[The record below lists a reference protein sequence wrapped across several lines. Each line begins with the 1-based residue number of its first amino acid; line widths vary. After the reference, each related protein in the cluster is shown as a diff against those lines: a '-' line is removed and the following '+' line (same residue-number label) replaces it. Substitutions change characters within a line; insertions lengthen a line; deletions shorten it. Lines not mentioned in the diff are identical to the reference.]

1 MRLIRGLGF
10 TSLVGALMLGSPSS
24 LWAGNLVLEAEV
36 MESSEEMA
44 IPGAGSAHVRSAV
57 IHHKHERDQAAF
69 SEWLR
74 GHQSGGVKFVASDGS
89 AHQAILYRLKHCF
102 GRGLLLYTTSVSLPE
117 KAVIRLELP
126 VAP

>member
-1 MRLIRGLGF
+1 MRLVRGLGF

-44 IPGAGSAHVRSAV
+44 IPGVGSAHVRSAV

-74 GHQSGGVKFVASDGS
+74 DHQSGGGEICARDREGQPAMLERRKA
-89 AHQAILYRLKHCF
+89 CF
-102 GRGLLLYTTSVSLPE
+102 ARGL
-117 KAVIRLELP
+117 
-126 VAP
+126 

>member
-1 MRLIRGLGF
+1 MRLVRGLGF

-44 IPGAGSAHVRSAV
+44 IPGVGSAHVRSAV

-74 GHQSGGVKFVASDGS
+74 DHQSGGVQIVATGREGPQG
-89 AHQAILYRLKHCF
+89 HLYPLQACF
-102 GRGLLLYTTSVSLPE
+102 RVWP
-117 KAVIRLELP
+117 
-126 VAP
+126 

>member
-1 MRLIRGLGF
+1 MRLVKGLGCAW
-10 TSLVGALMLGSPSS
+10 LVGGLMLGSPSS
-24 LWAGNLVLEAEV
+24 LWAGNLVLDAEV

-44 IPGAGSAHVRSAV
+44 IPGTGSAHVRSAV

-74 GHQSGGVKFVASDGS
+74 GHQSGVVKFVASDGS
-89 AHQAILYRLKHCF
+89 THQGMLHRLKHCF
-102 GRGLLLYTTSVSLPE
+102 GRGLLLYTTSVSLAE

>member
-1 MRLIRGLGF
+1 MRLVRGLGF

-57 IHHKHERDQAAF
+57 IHHKHERDQAVF

-74 GHQSGGVKFVASDGS
+74 GHQSGGGEYCARGGGG
-89 AHQAILYRLKHCF
+89 HQGTSYPRERCF
-102 GRGLLLYTTSVSLPE
+102 
-117 KAVIRLELP
+117 
-126 VAP
+126 

>member
-1 MRLIRGLGF
+1 MRLVRGLGF

-74 GHQSGGVKFVASDGS
+74 GHQSGGVEVFASDRGAPQ
-89 AHQAILYRLKHCF
+89 AHLSPLKTCF
-102 GRGLLLYTTSVSLPE
+102 RAGALPFPPS
-117 KAVIRLELP
+117 RSP
-126 VAP
+126 

>member
-1 MRLIRGLGF
+1 MRLVRGLGF

-44 IPGAGSAHVRSAV
+44 IPGVGSAHVRSAV

-69 SEWLR
+69 FEWLR
-74 GHQSGGVKFVASDGS
+74 GHQSGGGEIFARDGS
-89 AHQAILYRLKHCF
+89 AHQANLFRLKQCF
-102 GRGLLLYTTSVSLPE
+102 WRGVALYTT
-117 KAVIRLELP
+117 
-126 VAP
+126 

>member
-1 MRLIRGLGF
+1 MRLVRGLGF

-44 IPGAGSAHVRSAV
+44 IPGTGSAHVRSAV

-74 GHQSGGVKFVASDGS
+74 GHQSGGGEIVASDGGG
-89 AHQAILYRLKHCF
+89 HQAILYRLKHCF
-102 GRGLLLYTTSVSLPE
+102 RRGLLLFTTSRSLPGE
-117 KAVIRLELP
+117 RGIP
-126 VAP
+126 F

>member
-1 MRLIRGLGF
+1 MRLVRGLGF
-10 TSLVGALMLGSPSS
+10 TSLLGALMLGSPSS

-44 IPGAGSAHVRSAV
+44 IPGVGSAHVRSAV

-74 GHQSGGVKFVASDGS
+74 DHQSGGGEIVARGGKG
-89 AHQAILYRLKHCF
+89 HQAILYQRQHCF
-102 GRGLLLYTTSVSLPE
+102 WG
-117 KAVIRLELP
+117 
-126 VAP
+126 

>member
-74 GHQSGGVKFVASDGS
+74 GHQSGGGGYGGNGGGG
-89 AHQAILYRLKHCF
+89 HQGHLYR
-102 GRGLLLYTTSVSLPE
+102 VQ
-117 KAVIRLELP
+117 
-126 VAP
+126 